1 MTSYSLTWKVSDRHI
16 LGMKTDQ
23 RESIL
28 PDFKPPQRCIGG
40 SGLNLKQENFLVSMP
55 HRFRLNCS
63 DLDREELKTSC
74 NPLSAANVRVKQMTN
89 DKQEPYNQCQIVP
102 RYIGCHELWQWAS
115 HFRESIQSACQ
126 AMWRC
131 HKGCYGYRIKLK
143 FSISRGQHV
152 LSNFNFRG
160 W

>member
-16 LGMKTDQ
+16 LGMKADQ

-28 PDFKPPQRCIGG
+28 LDLKPPQRCIGG

-55 HRFRLNCS
+55 HRFRQNCS

-89 DKQEPYNQCQIVP
+89 DKKDPYIINAKLFQGTLVVMSCGNGH
-102 RYIGCHELWQWAS
+102 YIS
-115 HFRESIQSACQ
+115 ESPFKVHVKPCGDATKG
-126 AMWRC
+126 AMV
-131 HKGCYGYRIKLK
+131 
-143 FSISRGQHV
+143 SN
-152 LSNFNFRG
+152 SNFQ
-160 W
+160 